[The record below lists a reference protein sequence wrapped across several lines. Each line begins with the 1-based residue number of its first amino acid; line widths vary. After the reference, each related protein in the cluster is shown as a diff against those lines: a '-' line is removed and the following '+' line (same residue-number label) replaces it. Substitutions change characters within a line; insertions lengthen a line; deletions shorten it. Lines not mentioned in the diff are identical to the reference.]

1 MALPQRPRRAREH
14 AELSL
19 RHGGLAAVRSR
30 TDARPVAV
38 PAREP
43 EGAGSH
49 AYCATPFPNDQ
60 FSFATS
66 TSETRTSS
74 RLTPGE
80 VASSSAMRA

>member
-1 MALPQRPRRAREH
+1 MRSPLSARDDIA
-14 AELSL
+14 AEVT
-19 RHGGLAAVRSR
+19 RGAAPSGSAIAHDRS
-30 TDARPVAV
+30 VAV
-38 PAREP
+38 SAREP